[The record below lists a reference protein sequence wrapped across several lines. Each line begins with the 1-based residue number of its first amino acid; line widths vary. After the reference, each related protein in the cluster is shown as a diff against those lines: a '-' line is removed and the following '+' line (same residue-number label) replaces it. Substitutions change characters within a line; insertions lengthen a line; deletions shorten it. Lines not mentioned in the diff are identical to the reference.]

1 MEHSNGC
8 CISSLSN
15 HEISTLS
22 CANTHAMYYGNENNT
37 SFWQL
42 MVFYPNN
49 RISTFS
55 FSLSKYSWGEKLM
68 MWKSLFSP
76 NALFLENAKK
86 MPSIILDF
94 QVGVVVSHQEIII
107 YFEVHKKFSV
117 FIFVTT
123 PFTISFSLAFSQKK
137 GLFSREI
144 EIVF

>member
-1 MEHSNGC
+1 MILC
-8 CISSLSN
+8 KY
-15 HEISTLS
+15 S
-22 CANTHAMYYGNENNT
+22 CYCGNENNT

-68 MWKSLFSP
+68 MWKILFSP

-94 QVGVVVSHQEIII
+94 QVGVVSHQEITI
-107 YFEVHKKFSV
+107 YFEVHKNFSA

-123 PFTISFSLAFSQKK
+123 PITYYQFQPSFLTKK

-144 EIVF
+144 EMVFYSITFAGLFQM